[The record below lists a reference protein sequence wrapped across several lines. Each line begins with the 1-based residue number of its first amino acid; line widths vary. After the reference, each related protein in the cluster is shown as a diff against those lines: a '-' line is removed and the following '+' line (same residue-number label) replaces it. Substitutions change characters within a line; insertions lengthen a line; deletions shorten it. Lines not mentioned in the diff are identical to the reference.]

1 MGETIGYIGLG
12 VMGLPFARHLK
23 AAGHDVVVYDRDAA
37 ARARAAEAG
46 LRVAAGIAG
55 LHVDDARTE
64 GRDAFGPD
72 DSIVVMRRLD
82 DGAAARDQRL

>member
-37 ARARAAEAG
+37 ARARAV
-46 LRVAAGIAG
+46 LRVN
-55 LHVDDARTE
+55 
-64 GRDAFGPD
+64 
-72 DSIVVMRRLD
+72 RRILLLPVRF
-82 DGAAARDQRL
+82 AAAYRPDGVIVPSPWPFPVITIFPRAL